1 MRLAIFLT
9 LIFITSTLAPFA
21 SPATTETQF
30 NDGTTSYEHTFTG
43 SGTGTAGVI
52 SIPYGA
58 EVTAAEFRLTGEAS
72 NTAYTNYT
80 TNAHY
85 GGAGDGNWQSAPP
98 SPFTYGSRSNVDVSS
113 KVMSLKGV
121 PSVNHADLTRTN
133 TVQSLGGAYQNTT
146 GGFIAL
152 SDQGYNSPGLKH
164 SDLTVSSSAAW
175 GYMGVVVPISDDE
188 FHVMKYPNQGLY
200 NTPTILRINKSTGA
214 YIGVAGFNNTGL
226 NNGCSSSVNTYM
238 HDATVYNGDVYTVS
252 YNRYALVK
260 WSVTEVDTN
269 NDGNDDNWQWKCSQ
283 VWTYG
288 YPNYLTGV
296 DFDDDTGKLYI
307 STYDTSG
314 QYHYVKE
321 VNPASPTS
329 INGSWSMGSYPYNSY
344 GAGLV
349 VNYPMVTY
357 NLYDQQLLKSTHYQ
371 YSFNGLWLDS
381 MGQVEID
388 GGGHYG
394 LVEDGTGKVAF
405 ACHYYASYCP
415 SSQSR
420 KINFMGDGDLFDS
433 RSSTTTSATVVGST
447 FSVSKSLTS
456 LKLTSVLAYEPT
468 GTSVNIDLSN
478 DGGVTW
484 IHANPGQIV
493 TFSNSG
499 ANLKWRAHLNGTT
512 SKTPIL
518 GDFAIQYTASYQSSG
533 YLYSY
538 QSKGSTVTNLV
549 AATLNWNETRPAGT
563 SISIKYG
570 RDSSHMCTGTSA
582 TTFTSPGQ
590 TKTISNTGYYLCV
603 RITLQTSNTGVAPS
617 ITNLSIQRHSDAPI
631 EPEII
636 IDNSSVWK
644 RAANAGALIGPV
656 TIYENAQNDP
666 IVKKLNE
673 KIPDTGAGIKHLQID
688 IGSASSGK
696 LSLDSF
702 SISYIMQTVN
712 LDITIPEGEVLHERV
727 EPYEVVTRHVIGESA
742 TSMTSATLE
751 LRTNAMA
758 KNPTMT
764 WQNGDVFPE
773 PNDPEDFIEIDSNSW
788 SVENNGIL
796 EIHWIFHV
804 TSEFPDQP
812 EVKFKTGC
820 LDNSGSAGFAPI
832 DLMSSTGLKVN
843 RTFGLGW
850 LKVRDND
857 GGFTSDDV
865 VDNSWVAAGE
875 QIHFQGAM
883 WFADTDDAP
892 KDSAF
897 DVRISR
903 NGWVES
909 TARDTT
915 NQNGSFFI
923 TIDLPNI
930 DVPVGM
936 TYEVQTY
943 NEKDPTHTMQPN
955 SDWRRT
961 FKVDATAP
969 ERMDI
974 YPKDGDY
981 EAGDNAQEIKVLVN
995 DDVGHPM
1002 ALKLMYWVEADHDL
1016 NRNGEADSNEY
1027 ASKMVYNNTVAK
1039 NKWFMT
1045 TIDHSRNANM
1055 GRVSYYWDGGDEAG
1069 NPLHYTYVNEDDEI
1083 LIFESETGFAHDDAT
1098 FRTRKDSSAVFTG
1111 LDWMGHEDDAA
1122 VYSGMKQTI
1131 TLGFI
1136 DANTAIDFEHISLV
1150 FDFEGPNPLRD
1161 IQRISYSGI
1170 NNTFWSESQYL
1181 TILQSSNMYETTNDS
1196 GLPWIMLTFD
1206 FVIGWDWPDEEMGDV
1221 ALLYKERG
1229 GSDDSRILLLEH
1241 TFRVENDL
1249 MLAPTDF
1256 NVNDISEPRTG
1267 HIADGSR
1274 VRKDDRL
1281 AFTGTVV
1288 YEGSDVPA
1296 PRDVGILVEVFD
1308 GEKIWSDG
1316 SLTDA
1321 GEYSVEVPLSAAETL
1336 QSSPTRT
1343 CLISITNIPGRGED
1357 MTGALVST
1365 TLRVVVDDASPRVT
1379 RRISPLN
1386 VIDISANNDLTNI
1399 AIEFQGT
1406 EDADLTG
1413 SQQLVHWVMRDST
1426 RTMTIGAGSAL
1437 LGMQQDGQNVI
1448 WTGTVDLTDSGKITP
1463 KSGDFVG
1470 FYITGWDAAGNQFPV
1485 VSNSEASPIPEL
1497 ASDDNDFER
1506 QWIRLGA
1513 VGPELRIK
1521 SIVLSDDHVA
1531 PSSKIDITA
1540 EVMNKGG
1547 ETLAAFK
1554 VAFFAGDSE
1563 TPFKVMTITGIG
1575 SGETREVTT
1584 TWYAEEVS
1592 YVRVEVDYGD
1602 LIAEVNDDDNTAT
1615 HSVDIAYAK
1624 YLGGLDS
1631 IRENPLQWIFA
1642 IVSILVIISVASIA
1656 SRTSIDYGE
1665 GAFDEEESD
1674 WEDDEDDYDEEDDDE
1689 EDDDEE
1695 YTE

>member
-21 SPATTETQF
+21 TSATTETQF
-30 NDGTTSYEHTFTG
+30 NDGSTSYEHTFTG
-43 SGTGTAGVI
+43 GGIGTAGVV

-58 EVTAAEFRLTGEAS
+58 EVTSAEFRLTGEAS
-72 NTAYTNYT
+72 NTAYTNYS

-85 GGAGDGNWQSAPP
+85 GGAGDGSWQSSPP
-98 SPFTYGSRSNVDVSS
+98 SPFTSGGRSNVDVNSET
-113 KVMSLKGV
+113 MTLKGV
-121 PSVNHADLTRTN
+121 PSTNHADFTRTG

-164 SDLTVSSSAAW
+164 SDLSVSSNASW
-175 GYMGVVVPISDDE
+175 TYMGVVVPISDDE
-188 FHVMKYPNQGLY
+188 LHVMKYSNTGLSSA
-200 NTPTILRINKSTGA
+200 PTILRINKSTGVYLGTA
-214 YIGVAGFNNTGL
+214 TFDNSGL
-226 NNGCSSSVNTYM
+226 SNGCSSTSSYYM

-252 YNRYALVK
+252 YSYYNLVK
-260 WSVTEVDTN
+260 WTVTST
-269 NDGNDDNWQWKCSQ
+269 GWKCSQ
-283 VWTYG
+283 AWSYS
-288 YPNYLTGV
+288 YPNYPTGV

-307 STYDTSG
+307 STYNS
-314 QYHYVKE
+314 QVQSHYVKE

-329 INGSWSMGSYPYNSY
+329 INGSWLMGSYPSMYY
-344 GAGLV
+344 YHGAGLV

-357 NLYDQQLLKSTHYQ
+357 NLYSNQGYKSTHHQ
-371 YSFNGLWLDS
+371 YAFNGLWLDS
-381 MGQVEID
+381 MGQVEVD

-394 LVEDGTGKVAF
+394 LVDDGNGKVAF
-405 ACHYYASYCP
+405 TCHYYSAYCP
-415 SSQSR
+415 TSQSR
-420 KINFMGDGDLFDS
+420 TIKFMGDGDLFDS
-433 RSSTTTSATVVGST
+433 RSSTTTSATVIGST
-447 FSVSKSLTS
+447 VSVGKSLTS

-468 GTSVNIDLSN
+468 GTSINIDISN

-484 IHANPGQIV
+484 MQANPGQMV
-493 TFSNSG
+493 TFATAGSM
-499 ANLKWRAHLNGTT
+499 LKWRAHLNGTT
-512 SKTPIL
+512 SATPIL
-518 GDFAIQYTASYQSSG
+518 GDLAIQYTSSYQSSG
-533 YLYSY
+533 YLYDY
-538 QSKGSTVTNLV
+538 QYKGGTTNNMV

-563 SISIKYG
+563 SISVRFGIS
-570 RDSSHMCTGTSA
+570 SSHTCANSVITS
-582 TTFTSPGQ
+582 FTSPGQ
-590 TKTISNTGYYLCV
+590 TKTITSSGNYMCV
-603 RITLQTSNTGVAPS
+603 RVTLSTTNTGVSPS
-617 ITNLSIQRHSDAPI
+617 ITNLSIQRHSDAPKDA
-631 EPEII
+631 EILL
-636 IDNSSVWK
+636 DNASAWK
-644 RAANAGALIGPV
+644 RPGTDGALIGPL
-656 TIYENAQNDP
+656 TIYESSPSDQ
-666 IVKKLNE
+666 IVKKFNDL
-673 KIPDTGAGIKHLQID
+673 IPDTGSGMKD
-688 IGSASSGK
+688 IQVDLASSSSGI
-696 LSLDSF
+696 LILDSF
-702 SISYIMQTVN
+702 SITYTMQTVN
-712 LDITIPEGEVLHERV
+712 LDISIPVGEVLHERV
-727 EPYEVVTRHVIGESA
+727 EPYEVVTRHVIGEDA
-742 TSMTSATLE
+742 TSMTSASLTL
-751 LRTNAMA
+751 LTNSMA

-764 WQNGDVFPE
+764 WQNGDVFPA
-773 PNDPEDFIEIDSNSW
+773 PNDPEGYIELDGSSW
-788 SVENNGIL
+788 SVESDTIYGLTL

-804 TSEFPDQP
+804 TSDFPDQA
-812 EVKFKTGC
+812 EVKFMTDC
-820 LDNSGSAGFAPI
+820 LDNSGSAGFSPA
-832 DLMSSTGLKVN
+832 DLRSDTGLRVN

-850 LKVRDND
+850 MKVRDND
-857 GGFTSDDV
+857 GGFTSDDTP
-865 VDNSWVAAGE
+865 DNSWVAAGE

-915 NQNGSFFI
+915 NPNGSFFI

-930 DVPVGM
+930 DVPTGM

-955 SDWRRT
+955 ADWRRT

-969 ERMDI
+969 ERLDI
-974 YPKDGDY
+974 YPKDDGY
-981 EAGDNAQEIKVLVN
+981 EAANKDQDIKVLVI
-995 DDVGHPM
+995 DEVGHPM
-1002 ALKLMYWVEADHDL
+1002 SLKLMYWVEADHDM

-1027 ASKMVYNNTVAK
+1027 ASKIVYNNTVSK

-1055 GRVSYYWDGGDEAG
+1055 GRVSYFWDGGDEAG
-1069 NPLHYTYVNEDDEI
+1069 NPLHYTYITEEDEI
-1083 LIFESETGFAHDDAT
+1083 LTFESETGFDHDDAT

-1111 LDWMGHEDDAA
+1111 LDWIGHEDNGA
-1122 VYSGMKQTI
+1122 VFSGMQQTI

-1136 DANTAIDFEHISLV
+1136 DANTVIDFEHISLV

-1181 TILQSSNMYETTNDS
+1181 TLLQSSNMYETTNDS

-1206 FVIGWDWPDEEMGDV
+1206 FVVGWDWPDEEMGDV
-1221 ALLYKERG
+1221 ALLFKERG
-1229 GSDDSRILLLEH
+1229 SADDSRILLLEH

-1249 MLAPTDF
+1249 MLAPSNF
-1256 NVNDISEPRTG
+1256 NVDDISEPRTG

-1288 YEGSDVPA
+1288 YEGSNVAA

-1308 GEKIWSDG
+1308 GEKVWSDG
-1316 SLTDA
+1316 SLTSA
-1321 GEYSVEVPLSAAETL
+1321 GEYSVEVPLSAALTL

-1357 MTGALVST
+1357 MTGTLVST

-1413 SQQLVHWVMRDST
+1413 SEQLVHWVMRDST
-1426 RTMTIGAGSAL
+1426 RTMTIGAGSAV

-1448 WTGTVDLTDSGKITP
+1448 WTGTVDLTDEGRIIP
-1463 KSGDFVG
+1463 KAGDFVG

-1497 ASDDNDFER
+1497 ASDDTDFER

-1513 VGPELRIK
+1513 VGPELRVK
-1521 SIVLSDDHVA
+1521 SIILSDDHVA
-1531 PSSKIDITA
+1531 PSSKIDITT
-1540 EVMNKGG
+1540 EVINKGG
-1547 ETLAAFK
+1547 ETPAAFK

-1563 TPFKVMTITGIG
+1563 APFKVMTILGIG

-1584 TWYAEEVS
+1584 TWSAEDVS
-1592 YVRVEVDYGD
+1592 YIRVEVDYGN
-1602 LIAEVNDDDNTAT
+1602 LIAEVNDDDNSAT
-1615 HSVDIAYAK
+1615 HSVDVAYAK

-1642 IVSILVIISVASIA
+1642 LVSIIVVISVISIA
-1656 SRTSIDYGE
+1656 SRTSIDYGG

-1674 WEDDEDDYDEEDDDE
+1674 WEDDEDDDEDEEDDYDE
-1689 EDDDEE
+1689 D
-1695 YTE
+1695 TE

>member
-21 SPATTETQF
+21 TSATTETQF
-30 NDGTTSYEHTFTG
+30 NDGSTSYEHTFAG

-72 NTAYTNYT
+72 NTAYTNYST
-80 TNAHY
+80 DRHY
-85 GGAGDGNWQSAPP
+85 GGMGDGNWQSSPP
-98 SPFTYGSRSNVDVSS
+98 SPFTSGSRSNIDVNSET
-113 KVMSLKGV
+113 MTLKGV
-121 PSVNHADLTRTN
+121 PTTNHADLTT
-133 TVQSLGGAYQNTT
+133 TASVQSLGGAYQNTT

-152 SDQGYNSPGLKH
+152 SDQGYNSPGLKYP
-164 SDLTVSSSAAW
+164 DLAVSSSAAW
-175 GYMGVVVPISDDE
+175 TYMGVVVPISDDE
-188 FHVMKYPNQGLY
+188 FHVMKYSNSGLY
-200 NTPTILRINKSTGA
+200 NVPSIMRINKSTGA
-214 YIGVAGFNNTGL
+214 YLGTASFQSSST
-226 NNGCSSSVNTYM
+226 NGCTTSSNTYM

-283 VWTYG
+283 VWTYS

-371 YSFNGLWLDS
+371 YSFNGLWLES

-394 LVEDGTGKVAF
+394 LVEDGDGKVAF
-405 ACHYYASYCP
+405 TCHYYASYCS
-415 SSQSR
+415 SSQRS

-433 RSSTTTSATVVGST
+433 RSSTTTSATVIGTSLSVG
-447 FSVSKSLTS
+447 KSLTE
-456 LKLTSVLAYEPT
+456 LKLTSLLAYEPT
-468 GTSVNIDLSN
+468 GTSINIDISN

-484 IHANPGQIV
+484 MQANAGQMV
-493 TFSNSG
+493 TFATAGSM
-499 ANLKWRAHLNGTT
+499 LKWRAHLNGTT

-518 GDFAIQYTASYQSSG
+518 GNLAIQYIGSYQSSG
-533 YLYSY
+533 YLYNY
-538 QSKGSTVTNLV
+538 QYVGSATSNVV
-549 AATLNWNETRPAGT
+549 AATLNWNETRPVGT
-563 SISIKYG
+563 SIAVKFG
-570 RDSSHMCTGTSA
+570 FGSSTTCSTS
-582 TTFTSPGQ
+582 TIDTFTSPGQ
-590 TKTISNTGYYLCV
+590 TKTISSTGYYMCV
-603 RITLQTSNTGVAPS
+603 RVTLSTTNTGVSPS
-617 ITNLSIQRHSDAPI
+617 ITNLSIERHSNAPKDA
-631 EPEII
+631 EILL
-636 IDNSSVWK
+636 DNSSAWK
-644 RAANAGALIGPV
+644 RSATDGALVGPL
-656 TIYENAQNDP
+656 TIYENSPSDK
-666 IVKKLNE
+666 IVKTFNDL
-673 KIPDTGAGIKHLQID
+673 IPDTGAGMKD
-688 IGSASSGK
+688 IQVDLASSSSGI
-696 LSLDSF
+696 LILDSF
-702 SISYIMQTVN
+702 SITYTMQTVN
-712 LDITIPEGEVLHERV
+712 LDISIPVGEILHERV
-727 EPYEVVTRHVIGESA
+727 EPYEVVTRHVIGEDA
-742 TSMTSATLE
+742 TSMTSATLT
-751 LRTNAMA
+751 LMTNSMA

-764 WQNGDVFPE
+764 WQNGDVFPA
-773 PNDPEDFIEIDSNSW
+773 PNDPEGYIEIDGSSW
-788 SVENNGIL
+788 SVESNGIL
-796 EIHWIFHV
+796 EVHWIFHV
-804 TSEFPDQP
+804 TSEFPDQA
-812 EVKFKTGC
+812 EVKFRTGC
-820 LDNSGSAGFAPI
+820 LDDSGSAGFAPL
-832 DLMSSTGLKVN
+832 DLTSSTGLRVN

-850 LKVRDND
+850 LKIRDND

-865 VDNSWVAAGE
+865 PDNSWVAAGE

-915 NQNGSFFI
+915 NPNGSFFI

-930 DVPVGM
+930 DVPTGM

-943 NEKDPTHTMQPN
+943 NEKDPTHTLQPN
-955 SDWRRT
+955 AEWRRT

-969 ERMDI
+969 ERLDVS
-974 YPKDGDY
+974 PKDDGY
-981 EAGDNAQEIKVLVN
+981 EAASKDQEIKVLVN
-995 DDVGHPM
+995 DEVGHPM
-1002 ALKLMYWVEADHDL
+1002 SLKLMYWVEADHDM

-1027 ASKMVYNNTVAK
+1027 ASKVVYNNTVSK

-1055 GRVSYYWDGGDEAG
+1055 GRVSYFWDGGDEAG
-1069 NPLHYTYVNEDDEI
+1069 NPLHYTYVDEDDEI
-1083 LIFESETGFAHDDAT
+1083 LTFESETGFDHDDAT

-1111 LDWMGHEDDAA
+1111 LDWMGHEDNGA
-1122 VYSGMKQTI
+1122 VFSGMKQTI

-1136 DANTAIDFEHISLV
+1136 DANTVIDFEHISLV

-1161 IQRISYSGI
+1161 IQRISYSGV

-1181 TILQSSNMYETTNDS
+1181 TILQSSSMYETTNDS

-1206 FVIGWDWPDEEMGDV
+1206 FVVGWDWPDEEMGDV

-1229 GSDDSRILLLEH
+1229 TADDSRILLLEH

-1249 MLAPTDF
+1249 MLAPTNF
-1256 NVNDISEPRTG
+1256 NVDDISEPRTG

-1288 YEGSDVPA
+1288 YEGSDVAA

-1316 SLTDA
+1316 SLTSA
-1321 GEYSVEVPLSAAETL
+1321 GEYSVEVPLSAALTL

-1413 SQQLVHWVMRDST
+1413 SEQLVHWVMRDST
-1426 RTMTIGAGSAL
+1426 RTMTIGAGSAV
-1437 LGMQQDGQNVI
+1437 LGMQQDEQNVI
-1448 WTGTVDLTDSGKITP
+1448 WTGTVDLTDEGRIIP
-1463 KSGDFVG
+1463 KVGDFVG

-1497 ASDDNDFER
+1497 ASDDTDFER

-1513 VGPELRIK
+1513 VGPELRVK
-1521 SIVLSDDHVA
+1521 SITLSDDHVA
-1531 PSSKIDITA
+1531 PSSKIEITT
-1540 EVMNKGG
+1540 EVINNGG
-1547 ETLAAFK
+1547 ETPAAFK

-1563 TPFKVMTITGIG
+1563 KPFKVMTILGIG

-1584 TWYAEEVS
+1584 TWSAEDVL
-1592 YVRVEVDYGD
+1592 YIRVEVDYGN
-1602 LIAEVNDDDNTAT
+1602 LIAEVNDDDNSAT

-1631 IRENPLQWIFA
+1631 LRENPLQWIFA
-1642 IVSILVIISVASIA
+1642 LVSILVVISVISIA

-1665 GAFDEEESD
+1665 GAFDEEESGWEED
-1674 WEDDEDDYDEEDDDE
+1674 YDEDEEDDEDDYDED
-1689 EDDDEE
+1689 
-1695 YTE
+1695 TE

>member
-1 MRLAIFLT
+1 MDAEGHRPLTGATVILMRLAIFLT

-21 SPATTETQF
+21 TSATTETQF
-30 NDGTTSYEHTFTG
+30 NDGSTSYETTFTG

-80 TNAHY
+80 TDRHY
-85 GGAGDGNWQSAPP
+85 GGIGDANWQSSPP
-98 SPFTYGSRSNVDVSS
+98 SPFTSGSRSNIDVNSET
-113 KVMSLKGV
+113 MTLKGV
-121 PSVNHADLTRTN
+121 PSTNHADFTSTA
-133 TVQSLGGAYQNTT
+133 TVQSLGGAHQNTT

-164 SDLTVSSSAAW
+164 PDLAVSSSASW
-175 GYMGVVVPISDDE
+175 TYMGVVVPISE
-188 FHVMKYPNQGLY
+188 YELHVMKYSNQGLY

-214 YIGVAGFNNTGL
+214 YLGTATFQSSAT
-226 NNGCSSSVNTYM
+226 NGCTSSSNYYM
-238 HDATVYNGDVYTVS
+238 HDATVYNGDVYTASYS
-252 YNRYALVK
+252 YNDVVK
-260 WSVTEVDTN
+260 WTVTSTS
-269 NDGNDDNWQWKCSQ
+269 WKCSQ
-283 VWTYG
+283 VWSYSQ
-288 YPNYLTGV
+288 YITGV
-296 DFDDDTGKLYI
+296 DFDDDTGKMYI
-307 STYDTSG
+307 STYDS
-314 QYHYVKE
+314 QSQSHYLKE

-329 INGSWSMGSYPYNSY
+329 INGSWVMGTYPSMYYYY

-357 NLYDQQLLKSTHYQ
+357 NLYSNQGYKSTHHQ

-381 MGQVEID
+381 IGQVEIE

-405 ACHYYASYCP
+405 TCHYYASYCP
-415 SSQSR
+415 SSQAR

-433 RSSTTTSATVVGST
+433 RSSTTTSATVVGTT
-447 FSVSKSLTS
+447 FSVGKSLTS

-468 GTSVNIDLSN
+468 GTSINIDISN
-478 DGGVTW
+478 DGGITW
-484 IHANPGQIV
+484 MPANAGQMV
-493 TFSNSG
+493 TFATAGSM
-499 ANLKWRAHLNGTT
+499 LKWRAHLNGTT

-518 GDFAIQYTASYQSSG
+518 GDLAIQYTASYQSSG
-533 YLYSY
+533 YLYNY
-538 QSKGSTVTNLV
+538 QYVGSGTNNIV
-549 AATLNWNETRPAGT
+549 AATLNWNETRPTGT
-563 SISIKYG
+563 SISVNYG
-570 RDSSHMCTGTSA
+570 FDSSSTCSGSIID
-582 TTFTSPGQ
+582 TFTSPGQ
-590 TKTISNTGYYLCV
+590 TKTITTTGYYMCV
-603 RITLQTSNTGVAPS
+603 RIMLSTSNTGNSPS
-617 ITNLSIQRHSDAPI
+617 ITNLSIQRHSDAPM
-631 EPEII
+631 EPEILL
-636 IDNSSVWK
+636 DNSSAWK
-644 RAANAGALIGPV
+644 RPGNDGALIGPL
-656 TIYENAQNDP
+656 TIFENSASDKIIKKFND
-666 IVKKLNE
+666 L
-673 KIPDTGAGIKHLQID
+673 IPDTGAGIKHIQVDLA
-688 IGSASSGK
+688 SSSSGK
-696 LSLDSF
+696 LILDSF
-702 SISYIMQTVN
+702 SITYTMQTVN
-712 LDITIPEGEVLHERV
+712 LDITIPVGEILHERV
-727 EPYEVVTRHVIGESA
+727 EPYEVVTRHVIGEDA
-742 TSMTSATLE
+742 TSMTSATLT
-751 LRTNAMA
+751 LLTNAMA

-764 WQNGDVFPE
+764 WQNGDVFPA
-773 PNDPEDFIEIDSNSW
+773 PNDPEGYIELDASSW

-804 TSEFPDQP
+804 TSEFPDQA

-820 LDNSGSAGFAPI
+820 LDDSGSAGFTPL
-832 DLMSSTGLKVN
+832 DLISSTGLRVN

-865 VDNSWVAAGE
+865 PDNSWVAAGE

-883 WFADTDDAP
+883 WFIDTDDAP

-915 NQNGSFFI
+915 NPNGSFFI

-930 DVPVGM
+930 DVPTGM

-943 NEKDPTHTMQPN
+943 NEKDPTHTLQPN
-955 SDWRRT
+955 AEWRRT

-969 ERMDI
+969 ERIDVS
-974 YPKDGDY
+974 PKDDGY
-981 EAGDNAQEIKVLVN
+981 EAASKDQEIKVLVN

-1002 ALKLMYWVEADHDL
+1002 SLKLMYWVEADHDM
-1016 NRNGEADSNEY
+1016 NRNGEADSSEY
-1027 ASKMVYNNTVAK
+1027 ASKIVYNNTVSK
-1039 NKWFMT
+1039 NKWFIT

-1055 GRVSYYWDGGDEAG
+1055 GRVSYFWDGGDEAG
-1069 NPLHYTYVNEDDEI
+1069 NPLHYTYIDEDDEI
-1083 LIFESETGFAHDDAT
+1083 LTFESETGFDHDDAT

-1111 LDWMGHEDDAA
+1111 LDWMGHEDNGA
-1122 VYSGMKQTI
+1122 VFSGMKQTI

-1136 DANTAIDFEHISLV
+1136 DANTVIDFEHISLV

-1161 IQRISYSGI
+1161 IQRISYSGV

-1181 TILQSSNMYETTNDS
+1181 TILQSSSMYETTNDS

-1206 FVIGWDWPDEEMGDV
+1206 FVVGWDWPDEEMGDV

-1229 GSDDSRILLLEH
+1229 SADDSRILLLEH

-1249 MLAPTDF
+1249 MLAPTNF
-1256 NVNDISEPRTG
+1256 NVDDISEPRTG

-1281 AFTGTVV
+1281 AFTGIVV
-1288 YEGSDVPA
+1288 YEGSDVAA

-1316 SLTDA
+1316 SLTSA
-1321 GEYSVEVPLSAAETL
+1321 GEYSVEVPLSAALTL

-1357 MTGALVST
+1357 MTGTLVST

-1413 SQQLVHWVMRDST
+1413 SEQLVHWVMRDST
-1426 RTMTIGAGSAL
+1426 RTMTIGAGSAV

-1448 WTGTVDLTDSGKITP
+1448 WTGMVDLTDDGRISP
-1463 KSGDFVG
+1463 KAGDFVG

-1497 ASDDNDFER
+1497 ASDDTDFER

-1513 VGPELRIK
+1513 VGPELRVK
-1521 SIVLSDDHVA
+1521 SITLSDDHVA
-1531 PSSKIDITA
+1531 PSSKIEITT
-1540 EVMNKGG
+1540 EVINKGG
-1547 ETLAAFK
+1547 ETPAAFK

-1563 TPFKVMTITGIG
+1563 TPFKVMTIVGIG
-1575 SGETREVTT
+1575 GGETREVTT
-1584 TWYAEEVS
+1584 TWLAEDVL
-1592 YVRVEVDYGD
+1592 YIRVEVDYGD
-1602 LIAEVNDDDNTAT
+1602 LIAEVNDDDNSAT
-1615 HSVDIAYAK
+1615 HSVDIAYSK

-1642 IVSILVIISVASIA
+1642 LVSILVVISVISIA
-1656 SRTSIDYGE
+1656 SRTSIDYGG

-1674 WEDDEDDYDEEDDDE
+1674 WEDDDEEDDEDE
-1689 EDDDEE
+1689 ED
-1695 YTE
+1695 TE

>member
-1 MRLAIFLT
+1 MRLAILLT
-9 LIFITSTLAPFA
+9 LIFITSTLAPLA
-21 SPATTETQF
+21 TSSTTETQF
-30 NDGTTSYEHTFTG
+30 SDGTTTYEHTFTG
-43 SGTGTAGVI
+43 SGTGTAGI
-52 SIPYGA
+52 LSIPYGA
-58 EVTAAEFRLTGEAS
+58 EVTAAEFRMTGEAS

-80 TNAHY
+80 TNVHY
-85 GGAGDGNWQSAPP
+85 GGAGDGNWQPSPP
-98 SPFTYGSRSNVDVSS
+98 SPFTYGGRNNVDVNS
-113 KVMSLKGV
+113 KVMALKGV
-121 PSVNHADLTRTN
+121 PSVNHADFTRTA
-133 TVQSLGGAYQNTT
+133 TVQSLGGAHQNTT

-152 SDQGYNSPGLKH
+152 SDQGYNSPGLKY
-164 SDLTVSSSAAW
+164 SDLTVSSTVAW
-175 GYMGVVVPISDDE
+175 GNMGVVVPISE
-188 FHVMKYPNQGLY
+188 YELHVMKYPNTGLS
-200 NTPTILRINKSTGA
+200 TPTILRINKSTGA
-214 YIGVAGFNNTGL
+214 YLGVAAFNNNGL
-226 NNGCSSSVNTYM
+226 SNGCSTSSNYYIY
-238 HDATVYNGDVYTVS
+238 DATVYNGDVYTAS
-252 YNRYALVK
+252 YSNRNVVK
-260 WSVTEVDTN
+260 WSVLFVDTN
-269 NDGNDDNWQWKCSQ
+269 NDGTKDNWEWKCKR
-283 VWTYG
+283 VWSYSD
-288 YPNYLTGV
+288 YITGV
-296 DFDDDTGKLYI
+296 DFDDDTGKMYI
-307 STYDTSG
+307 STYNSQG
-314 QYHYVKE
+314 QSHYVKE

-329 INGSWSMGSYPYNSY
+329 INGSWLMGSSPSMYYYY

-357 NLYDQQLLKSTHYQ
+357 NLYSNQGYKSTHHQ
-371 YSFNGLWLDS
+371 YAFNGLWLES

-394 LVEDGTGKVAF
+394 LVEDSTGKVAYT
-405 ACHYYASYCP
+405 CHRYNSYCS
-415 SSQSR
+415 SSQLR
-420 KINFMGDGDLFDS
+420 KINFLGDGDLFDS

-447 FSVSKSLTS
+447 FAVSKSLTT

-468 GTSVNIDLSN
+468 GTSINIDLSN
-478 DGGVTW
+478 DGGTTW
-484 IHANPGQIV
+484 IHANLGQMV
-493 TFSNSG
+493 TFSNPG
-499 ANLKWRAHLNGTT
+499 TNLKWRAHLNGTT
-512 SKTPIL
+512 SNTPIL
-518 GDFAIQYTASYQSSG
+518 GDLAIQYISSYQSNG
-533 YLYSY
+533 YMYNYQY
-538 QSKGSTVTNLV
+538 QSGGTSNLV

-563 SISIKYG
+563 SISVKFG
-570 RDSSHMCTGTSA
+570 LDNSQCSGSSA

-590 TKTISNTGYYLCV
+590 TKSITGAGIYMCV
-603 RITLQTSNTGVAPS
+603 RIMLSTSNSGNSPT
-617 ITNLSIQRHSDAPI
+617 ITNLSIQRHSNAPR
-631 EPEII
+631 EPEILL
-636 IDNSSVWK
+636 DNSSVWK
-644 RAANAGALIGPV
+644 RAGNVGALIGPV
-656 TIYENAQNDP
+656 TVYQNSPNDL
-666 IVKKLNE
+666 IIKKFNDL
-673 KIPDTGAGIKHLQID
+673 IPDTGAGIKQIQVD
-688 IGSASSGK
+688 IGSASSGI
-696 LSLDSF
+696 LILDSF
-702 SISYIMQTVN
+702 SITYTMQTVN

-742 TSMTSATLE
+742 TSMTSATLT
-751 LRTNAMA
+751 LLTNSMA

-764 WQNGDVFPE
+764 WENGDVFPE

-788 SVENNGIL
+788 SLESNGIL
-796 EIHWIFHV
+796 EIHWIFHI
-804 TSEFPDQP
+804 TSDFPDQP
-812 EVKFKTGC
+812 EVKFRTGC
-820 LDNSGSAGFAPI
+820 LDNSGSAGFAPL
-832 DLMSSTGLKVN
+832 DLLSSTGLRVN

-850 LKVRDND
+850 LKIRDND
-857 GGFTSDDV
+857 GGFTSEDV
-865 VDNSWVAAGE
+865 PDNSWVAAGE

-915 NQNGSFFI
+915 NPNGSFFI
-923 TIDLPNI
+923 SIDLPNI
-930 DVPVGM
+930 DVPAGM

-974 YPKDGDY
+974 FPKNDGY
-981 EAGDNAQEIKVLVN
+981 EAGDTAQEIKVLVN

-1002 ALKLMYWVEADHDL
+1002 ALKLMYWVEADHDM

-1055 GRVSYYWDGGDEAG
+1055 GRVSYFWDGGDEAG
-1069 NPLHYTYVNEDDEI
+1069 NPLHYTYINEEDEI
-1083 LIFESETGFAHDDAT
+1083 LMFESETGFDHDDAT

-1136 DANTAIDFEHISLV
+1136 DANTVIDFEHISLV

-1161 IQRISYSGI
+1161 VQRISYSGI

-1181 TILQSSNMYETTNDS
+1181 TILQSSSMHETTNDS
-1196 GLPWIMLTFD
+1196 GLPWIILTFD

-1229 GSDDSRILLLEH
+1229 ASDESRILLLEH

-1249 MLAPTDF
+1249 MLAPSSF
-1256 NVNDISEPRTG
+1256 NVDDISEPRTG

-1281 AFTGTVV
+1281 AFTGIVV
-1288 YEGSDVPA
+1288 YEGSNVAA

-1316 SLTDA
+1316 SLTSA
-1321 GEYSVEVPLSAAETL
+1321 GEYSVEVPLSAASTL

-1357 MTGALVST
+1357 MTGTLVST

-1386 VIDISANNDLTNI
+1386 VIDISANNDLTSI
-1399 AIEFQGT
+1399 ALEFQGT

-1413 SQQLVHWVMRDST
+1413 SEQLVHWVMRDST
-1426 RTMTIGAGSAL
+1426 RTMTIGAGSAV
-1437 LGMQQDGQNVI
+1437 LGMQQDGQNVV
-1448 WTGTVDLTDSGKITP
+1448 WTGTVDLTDSGRIIP
-1463 KSGDFVG
+1463 RAGDFVG

-1497 ASDDNDFER
+1497 ASDDTDFER

-1513 VGPELRIK
+1513 VGPELRVK
-1521 SIVLSDDHVA
+1521 SITLSDDHVA
-1531 PSSKIDITA
+1531 PSSKIEITT
-1540 EVMNKGG
+1540 EVINNGG

-1563 TPFKVMTITGIG
+1563 SPFKVMTITGIG
-1575 SGETREVTT
+1575 GGETREVTT

-1592 YVRVEVDYGD
+1592 FIRVEVDYGD

-1642 IVSILVIISVASIA
+1642 LVSIIVVISVASIA

-1665 GAFDEEESD
+1665 GMFDEEDSEWD
-1674 WEDDEDDYDEEDDDE
+1674 DDDEDEDDDD
-1689 EDDDEE
+1689 DDDED
-1695 YTE
+1695 TE